1 MSVSDRSATRRVWVL
16 GWPVE
21 HSRSPLIHNH
31 WIRAYGIKDA
41 LYETHSVPPEELKTV
56 LHTFADQGVIGANV
70 TVPHKETM
78 FSLLEHHDAAAKRL
92 KAVNTI
98 VDCGAYWEGRNTD
111 GYGFMANLK
120 SSAPLFDFTK
130 GPAVVLGAGGAARA
144 ILAALSDAGVPEIRL
159 INRTIAK
166 AEALLDE
173 LQISGQALSWE
184 TADRALEG
192 ANLLVN
198 TSSLG
203 MKNMA
208 PLALSLDHLPKSALV
223 TDIVYVPLE
232 TDLLTRAKARGNKTV
247 DGLGMLL
254 HQAVPGFE
262 AWFGVRPEVTA
273 ELRLLLLNDLGEN

>member
-1 MSVSDRSATRRVWVL
+1 MSNVCRRVWVL

-31 WIRAYGIKDA
+31 WIAIHKLQDA
-41 LYETHSVPPEELKTV
+41 LYETHGVPPEGLEAA
-56 LHTFADQGVIGANV
+56 LHSFSEKGIIGANV
-70 TVPHKETM
+70 TVPHKETV
-78 FSLLEHHDAAAKRL
+78 FALLSHHDVAAKRL

-98 VDCGAYWEGRNTD
+98 VDCGTHLEGRNTD

-120 SSAPLFDFTK
+120 ASVPNFDFTA

-159 INRTIAK
+159 INRTVEKAESLIKELGLKGRAASWDK
-166 AEALLDE
+166 AEAE
-173 LQISGQALSWE
+173 L
-184 TADRALEG
+184 
-192 ANLLVN
+192 ANAALLVN

-203 MKNMA
+203 MNNMP
-208 PLALSLDHLPKSALV
+208 PLKLSLDSLPTSALV
-223 TDIVYVPLE
+223 TDIVYAPLE
-232 TDLLTRAKARGNKTV
+232 TELLAKARKRGNKTV

-262 AWFGVRPEVTA
+262 AWFGVRPEVTP
-273 ELRLLLLNDLGEN
+273 ELRAILLKDLGEN